1 MQDVIVEVVDIE
13 DGEVVARDYGSQVI
27 ADNEGDETVSDAVEA
42 IRQGV
47 GDQIVGFYI
56 LRLAPDLDPI
66 VPKHTYS

>member
-1 MQDVIVEVVDIE
+1 VQDVIVEVVDIE

-47 GDQIVGFYI
+47 GDQIV
-56 LRLAPDLDPI
+56 
-66 VPKHTYS
+66 